1 MEIGNQIKQLRLRR
15 GITQEAMAQ
24 HFGITAQA
32 VSKWE
37 RGAATPD
44 IDMLPDIS
52 AYFGV
57 TIDDLFAL
65 SDDTRMERIENMIW
79 DVRVLEPA
87 DVQSNREFL
96 LDKAKRE
103 PKNGKPH
110 LLLAQMENH
119 LAGERRELAMEY
131 ARESLRR
138 DPEEWDSLVELVHAM
153 NGKEHDWNYTNHYQL
168 IDFYKEFIGEH
179 PEQWHAYMVLLD
191 QLIDDYRLDEAD
203 EYCRRFA
210 QINHTYRVPLYEGMV
225 AWQRGAREKAFEIW
239 KEMERSFPDDWCV
252 WHNVGD
258 YLVRSGRFDEG
269 MTYYRKALEVQKV
282 PRLLDPCEAMAQLCE
297 IRGDYSGAI
306 RCLREQVTLMEREWH
321 ITSGEARDAVLR
333 NIDRLEKKIEK

>member
-32 VSKWE
+32 ISKWE
-37 RGAATPD
+37 RGVATPD
-44 IDMLPDIS
+44 IGMLPDLS

-65 SDDTRMERIENMIW
+65 SDDTRMERIENMLC
-79 DVRVLEPA
+79 DVRMLEPS

-96 LDKAKRE
+96 LEKARRE

-110 LLLAQMENH
+110 ALLAQMENH
-119 LAGERRELAMEY
+119 LAGEHRALAVEY

-138 DPEEWDSLVELVHAM
+138 DPGTWEPLIELVHAM
-153 NGKEHDWNYTNHYQL
+153 NGKEQDWNYANHYQL
-168 IDFYKEFIGEH
+168 IDYYKEFIDEN
-179 PEQWHAYMVLLD
+179 PCQWHAYLPLLD

-203 EYCRRFA
+203 DYCRRLA
-210 QINHTYRVPLYEGMV
+210 QINDTYRVPLYEGMI
-225 AWQRGAREKAFEIW
+225 AWQRGERERAFEIW
-239 KEMERSFPDDWCV
+239 KRMERDFPDDWCV
-252 WHNVGD
+252 WHNIGD

-269 MTYYRKALEVQKV
+269 MAYYCKALEVQKA

-297 IRGDYSGAI
+297 IRGDYSGAVRYLQEEI
-306 RCLREQVTLMEREWH
+306 TLMEREWH
-321 ITSGEARDAVLR
+321 ISSGEEQDAVLR
-333 NIDRLEKKIEK
+333 NIARLEKKIAK